1 MDENQK
7 QHQIKIGGMTCIQCQ
22 NKIQRELLK
31 HPGVIEANVD
41 FSKGS
46 ANVVFNQTMTDL
58 NRIHEV
64 IVQSGYEIIVDKKN
78 RFENLERSIEVLISI
93 GLMYFIIQ
101 RFGLLNLLSPNQLV
115 NNSMNYGMLFIV
127 GIFTSVHCI
136 AMCGGINLSQ
146 NIHIDTTFQTI
157 DRSKKLKI
165 SRPLIPAF
173 LYNLGRVI
181 SYTLVGFIVGGL
193 GSVLNFSLTL
203 QGVIK
208 IFVGVMMIAMG
219 MNLLNVFPFFRKLA
233 IKMPP
238 VFHRLKP
245 KGKNSALIVGL
256 LNGLMPCGPLQAM
269 QLYALSTG
277 SPIKGAFAMFMF
289 SLGTVPLMFILSVSS
304 AYMSKKF
311 AKNAVSFG
319 AMIVVVM
326 GLSMFSQGI
335 ALSGFSLAS
344 FAQTEP
350 VETFAVDKQLSPQI
364 IESTLNTRSY
374 PEITVEAGRPVVW
387 KINAP
392 QGTISS
398 CNNRFFIREY
408 NLEVSLNTGAN
419 EVTFYP
425 ERTGIYNYACWMG
438 MVSGTIRVVAP
449 GSGEVIGDTTPVPEP
464 PKPAGYQIPT
474 EDIAIAGINAS
485 EDNKLYQ
492 EVKITLTDEGF
503 SPAVVVIQSGIE
515 TRWTIDNQQ
524 SSSEDFEMRV
534 PKYATKLK
542 IRSGENLLMLYPD
555 QDFEFTNSGSQYFGY
570 IKVVE
575 DLESVNLEVVKS
587 EISQFETLIYSE
599 ETYQSNSG
607 ASCH

>member
-1 MDENQK
+1 MDEYQK
-7 QHQIKIGGMTCIQCQ
+7 QYQIKISGMTCVQCQ

-31 HPGVIEANVD
+31 HPGVVEATVD
-41 FSKGS
+41 FKKSS
-46 ANVVFNQTMTDL
+46 ASIVYNQTMTDE
-58 NRIHEV
+58 NRVNQV
-64 IVQSGYEIIVDKKN
+64 IIDAGYEIDANKASKMDSVN
-78 RFENLERSIEVLISI
+78 RSIEVLVSI

-115 NNSMNYGMLFIV
+115 TTSMNYSMLFVV
-127 GIFTSVHCI
+127 GVFTSVHCI

-146 NIHIDTTFQTI
+146 NIQIDTNLGELGTKDHF
-157 DRSKKLKI
+157 KKPV
-165 SRPLIPAF
+165 PLRPAF
-173 LYNLGRVI
+173 LYNFGRVA
-181 SYTLVGFIVGGL
+181 SYTAVGFIVGGL
-193 GSVLNFSLTL
+193 GSVLDFSLTL

-208 IFVGVMMIAMG
+208 ILVGFLMIAMG
-219 MNLLNVFPFFRKLA
+219 MNLLDVFPIFRKFVPRLPA
-233 IKMPP
+233 FLQK
-238 VFHRLKP
+238 LKP
-245 KGKNSALIVGL
+245 SGKNSPLVVGL

-277 SPIKGAFAMFMF
+277 SPIKGAFAMLMF
-289 SLGTVPLMFILSVSS
+289 SLGTVPLMFILSVTS

-311 AKNAVSFG
+311 AQKAVAIG
-319 AMIVVVM
+319 AMLVVVM

-335 ALSGFSLAS
+335 ALSGLNSTS

-350 VETFAVDKQLSPQI
+350 SETFAIDDTLSPQI

-374 PEITVEAGRPVVW
+374 PEITVEAGKPVVW
-387 KINAP
+387 KIIAP
-392 QGTISS
+392 EGTVNS

-408 NLEVSLNTGAN
+408 NLEVTLKTGNN
-419 EVTFYP
+419 EIRFNP
-425 ERTGIYNYACWMG
+425 EQTGVYNYTCWMG

-449 GSGEVIGDTTPVPEP
+449 GSDAVIGDTTPAPEP

-474 EDIAIAGINAS
+474 NELEIAGIKAA

-503 SPAVVVIQSGIE
+503 SPAVIVIQKDIE

-524 SSSEDFEMRV
+524 TEAGNFELRV
-534 PKYATKLK
+534 PKYATKLQ

-555 QDFEFTNSGSQYFGY
+555 QDFEFTNANSQYFGY

-575 DLESVNLEVVKS
+575 DLETFDAESVKND
-587 EISQFETLIYSE
+587 ISQFETLIYPE